1 MAVYLTP
8 PDLRDCIF
16 FYQLDP
22 KGVYCKIRVAD
33 GRQKEKQID
42 CNVSA
47 MCLAGSS
54 KIFFH
59 CFGIFTYL
67 PQNKDVFFRKLH
79 STIVTNFFF
88 PFKD

>member
-42 CNVSA
+42 CNVSGVDVPA
-47 MCLAGSS
+47 KS
-54 KIFFH
+54 FF
-59 CFGIFTYL
+59 TVLVYL
-67 PQNKDVFFRKLH
+67 HIYLRIKMSFSESYTQLL
-79 STIVTNFFF
+79 
-88 PFKD
+88 